1 MRRFRV
7 SKVVL
12 PVLLVFFTLALAS
25 AVTPNPKLLSL
36 VPPTAQIVAGMT
48 APQGGSQPS
57 SFLLITHRNLI
68 DLKDLMALSGVDGS
82 RIIEQIV
89 MAASDGGAALSEHS
103 LLASGHFDQGLI
115 YKSAQRAGAMAIQ
128 YRGIAVLE
136 MPPFARERESFHDV
150 RWLAVM
156 DSKLA
161 VFGTRDIVR
170 QELERYLAR
179 SAVDPALERRL
190 AHLRRDDATWC
201 VATLPNDNREI
212 QAALQMLDS
221 RLTELL
227 RAGDTLEFG
236 TRYGR
241 QVEFEYEVGL
251 SSASREAGVI
261 ERSLVQ
267 PVTGPKESSLLPL
280 ADLMRVDGGVRG
292 VLKVSTARY
301 EAWKAEVLAGAEQ
314 RAAADRSRR

>member
-1 MRRFRV
+1 
-7 SKVVL
+7 
-12 PVLLVFFTLALAS
+12 
-25 AVTPNPKLLSL
+25 
-36 VPPTAQIVAGMT
+36 
-48 APQGGSQPS
+48 
-57 SFLLITHRNLI
+57 
-68 DLKDLMALSGVDGS
+68 
-82 RIIEQIV
+82 
-89 MAASDGGAALSEHS
+89 
-103 LLASGHFDQGLI
+103 
-115 YKSAQRAGAMAIQ
+115 
-128 YRGIAVLE
+128 
-136 MPPFARERESFHDV
+136 
-150 RWLAVM
+150 
-156 DSKLA
+156 
-161 VFGTRDIVR
+161 
-170 QELERYLAR
+170 
-179 SAVDPALERRL
+179 
-190 AHLRRDDATWC
+190 

-251 SSASREAGVI
+251 SSSSREAGVI

-314 RAAADRSRR
+314 RAAAVRSRR